1 MGCLHDDDD
10 DGCVRTGRLLVMLD
24 LCPLVDIASICHD
37 KCDKWCA
44 NMRLSVHI
52 SIVVVRSIG
61 LVPGFRSVT
70 RSADDV
76 Y

>member
-1 MGCLHDDDD
+1 
-10 DGCVRTGRLLVMLD
+10 MLD

-70 RSADDV
+70 RSADVV